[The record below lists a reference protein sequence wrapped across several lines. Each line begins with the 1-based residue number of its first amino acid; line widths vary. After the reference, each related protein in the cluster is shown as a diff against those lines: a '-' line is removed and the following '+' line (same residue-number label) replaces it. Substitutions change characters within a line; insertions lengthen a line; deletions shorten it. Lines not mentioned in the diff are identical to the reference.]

1 MTSSTKDIY
10 VKHTLGKICFFYL
23 ILVSL
28 FIGLHAEDFSYHI
41 ETSKQKVYLHEPLQL
56 TVDLKQTNPDVVLLF
71 KFTVDKSP
79 DYEVKALLSK
89 YADTLHHIDQHM
101 VYKIYPLKTGDINI
115 TFSLIKR
122 VTTDDKVRYFA
133 SGDRDDFKKLETID
147 SPVDIPNVSIYVKP
161 VPQGTQLVGDFK
173 LSYNVNTHHTT
184 SFAPINMDINIKGR
198 GYPPQL
204 KQLIPTDTGY
214 TLFSEKPTIKTSSK
228 IKNNPIVAHYL
239 FALSAKDSF
248 TLAPITIQ
256 AFNPY
261 TQTPYTLTVPEQ
273 KFTID
278 SVETSTLVDHTNT
291 PPPFTT
297 DWSWIQ
303 TLFGYLMVFGAGYL
317 SALSLK
323 WSKKKKH
330 KEYHPLVEKIQGA
343 KTAKTLLQVLMATER
358 KNFTACIEKLEAS
371 IYANKSISLK
381 SIKKEALEKI
391 I

>member
-1 MTSSTKDIY
+1 MTSSTKDTY
-10 VKHTLGKICFFYL
+10 VKHTLGKLCFFCIL
-23 ILVSL
+23 LVSL
-28 FIGLHAEDFSYHI
+28 FMSLHAEDFSYHI
-41 ETSKQKVYLHEPLQL
+41 ETSKQEVYVHEPLQL
-56 TVDLKQTNPDVVLLF
+56 TIDLKQTNPDVVLLF
-71 KFTVDKSP
+71 KFTVDQSP

-147 SPVDIPNVSIYVKP
+147 SPIDIPNVSIYVKP

-184 SFAPINMDINIKGR
+184 SFAPINMDISIRGH

-204 KQLIPTDTGY
+204 QHLIPTDTRY
-214 TLFSEKPTIKTSSK
+214 TLFSEKPTIKTSSQTK
-228 IKNNPIVAHYL
+228 GNPIVAHYL
-239 FALSAKDSF
+239 FALSAKNSF
-248 TLAPITIQ
+248 PLAPITIQ

-303 TLFGYLMVFGAGYL
+303 TLLGYLIVFSAGYL
-317 SALSLK
+317 SALSFK
-323 WSKKKKH
+323 WTKKKNY
-330 KEYHPLVEKIQGA
+330 KEHHPLVDKIQGT
-343 KTAKTLLQVLMATER
+343 KTAKALLQVLMATER
-358 KNFTACIEKLEAS
+358 KNFTTCIEKLEAS

>member
-10 VKHTLGKICFFYL
+10 VKHTLGKLCFFC
-23 ILVSL
+23 IIFVSL
-28 FIGLHAEDFSYHI
+28 SMGLYAEDFSYHI
-41 ETSKQKVYLHEPLQL
+41 ETSKQDVYLHEPLQL
-56 TVDLKQTNPDVVLLF
+56 TINLKQTNPDVVLLF
-71 KFTVDKSP
+71 KFTVNKSP

-101 VYKIYPLKTGDINI
+101 VYQIYPLKTGDINI

-147 SPVDIPNVSIYVKP
+147 SPIDIPSVSIHVKP
-161 VPQGTQLVGDFK
+161 VPQGTQLVGDFN
-173 LSYNVNTHHTT
+173 LSYTVNTYHTT
-184 SFAPINMDINIKGR
+184 SYTPINMDIHIKGH

-204 KQLIPTDTGY
+204 QHLIPKNTHY
-214 TLFSEKPTIKTSSK
+214 TLFSEKPTIKISSNTK
-228 IKNNPIVAHYL
+228 ATPLEAHYL

-248 TLAPITIQ
+248 TLAPINIQ

-273 KFTID
+273 HFILD
-278 SVETSTLVDHTNT
+278 SVDSSTLIDHTNT
-291 PPPFTT
+291 PPSLTT
-297 DWSWIQ
+297 DWSWLQ

-323 WSKKKKH
+323 WSKKEKH
-330 KEYHPLVEKIQGA
+330 KEHHPLIEKIQNA
-343 KTAKTLLQVLMATER
+343 KTAKTLLQVLMATEH
-358 KNFTACIEKLEAS
+358 KNFTTCIEKLEAS
-371 IYANKSISLK
+371 IYGNHTIDLK
-381 SIKKEALEKI
+381 RIKKEALEKI
-391 I
+391 L